1 MSRSERM
8 KFLRDN
14 LSTTQKDSKGE
25 DRPGAT
31 ASSAGGLNI
40 PGAEPVRR
48 TSKQNLED
56 FFSKLQSKNTK

>member
-8 KFLRDN
+8 KFLREN
-14 LSTTQKDSKGE
+14 LSTSQKDSKGE

-31 ASSAGGLNI
+31 ASGLNV
-40 PGAEPVRR
+40 PVTDPVRR

-56 FFSKLQSKNTK
+56 FFSKLQSKATK

>member
-8 KFLRDN
+8 KFLREN
-14 LSTTQKDSKGE
+14 LSTSQKESKGD
-25 DRPGAT
+25 DRPGAI
-31 ASSAGGLNI
+31 ASVGGLNV

-56 FFSKLQSKNTK
+56 FFNKLQNKNTK